1 MLRLGSPL
9 STSVS
14 SLRSSSPLRRSSV
27 PGSPS
32 VLSKAKSSGG
42 KGRRRFTCWRCVAAG
57 MLGLVALLAA
67 EQFSSRS
74 LFLDF
79 STLDKL
85 AEKSLQGAEGGG
97 AEGDPRLLEGRGS
110 GGALRMRLQEQRGGW
125 GNGGMGIGGFA
136 GGGMQGGFGGV
147 QSGGDWK
154 ARMATQQQGGMNSQG
169 GLMGGAQD
177 ARWQDGRQAQGR
189 MRADGQGF
197 EQDRQQQEQQQQ
209 VLPQQEMQMQVPLQ
223 QQQQLQQQ
231 RGGEEAAGEEGAV
244 EENCD
249 ECRAEVTRLLG
260 LYGPYSQ
267 RRAQMYG
274 ARRRLLALPHAL
286 TACLPPHIIANLS
299 LLLTASQ
306 PLKSPNGPSLEAPG
320 QDESADRDG
329 DVPASRGRRGEHGH
343 LRTAQGTDARRLE
356 SRWRIRDMEEGGSR
370 ESGAVVALGADGHE
384 RDSWSAGGE
393 LTARERREDESSL
406 GLGGT
411 RLLGRM
417 VGEEEGEDADWME
430 EGADGGRGDGEGAGM
445 AGGGRRLLKAS
456 PVDVLQAKLVTVQSD
471 IDDLKAKIDSVKASL
486 EEQAQA
492 MQRVKDFLY
501 DQGDWAPK
509 LLTEKAHN
517 RTVSMLEQQCVL
529 ALKDKAGNAVKQANM
544 PPQRPTSWK
553 GYYCQASPAELAKYH
568 KYRPHRQCPD
578 DWFFVQDLLYAKDCF
593 HLPIRNCFARAP
605 TNPSEPLPFP
615 QSLFDQRALKDENVR
630 WGSHHCKSFAC
641 LNARALGDCRNCFNL
656 TLESYRWQRAYRG
669 SQTMADVIKLKRGA
683 LRLGLDAGGG
693 TGSFAAHMARYN
705 VTVLT
710 TAMNSETVNGNY
722 GGLPYM
728 ETIALRGLIPLFVP
742 HKARLPFY
750 DNTLDIIHS
759 VNSVKYLP
767 ILDFEELVFEWDRV
781 LRPGGIVWFEMFY
794 APVDEM
800 PLYVAVIDLLRYR
813 RLKWGFSPKPESGE
827 RKGFHLYLN
836 AVIEKPARPDPGS
849 AAART
854 AAGTAG
860 GGVTA
865 AAAAAAAGAAK
876 KAAVA
881 SRRGAQ
887 GGKSVATTD
896 RRKGASIGV
905 VAKGGNKGPVVEKG
919 RGGKGVPAV
928 PAAAGGKG
936 RTGGA
941 QGKKGGAPATA
952 DAIVTD
958 AVMSRS
964 GRKSLWHLFRAA
976 LFPPKG
982 RPRKASRLPDR
993 PSSPHASDSSVT
1005 RASPSHRAA
1014 AGGAGCGAGEDGGG
1028 AAGNMA
1034 AEVQLAVGGMACA
1047 ACAASIEKA
1056 LMRVDGVSRAVVS
1069 VVNGRARVTFNN
1081 MKTNADDIAAAVED
1095 AGFEVTAMDD
1105 PLSAAAALHPVG
1117 GARPCRLRIPDL
1129 LLVSSAGSLEEML
1142 QGHAGVLSAI
1152 VSLSTAEAHVV
1163 LDSTALSPA
1172 DLLAAVHHAGFPSA
1186 HLIDD
1191 SAASADAPQAHTLRY
1206 RLHGLAAAA
1215 ASALPVRSPA
1225 GGNGSPRGSATGSA
1239 RAAPLPLP
1247 ARIEAVLCALP
1258 GVSAAAV
1265 HAESETAAVTFDPDR
1280 TGARDILEALQAEV
1294 AGVGG
1299 VAKVELAES
1308 EGGGVGGSA
1317 GAKEREQ
1324 EVRKL
1329 WRQFV
1334 WSLVF
1339 TVPVFLLA
1347 MVLNHIPPFD
1357 AWLMTPVIN
1366 SLPIGMLLRGLLTA
1380 PVQFVVGWRFYT
1392 GAFYALRRRAAN
1404 MDVLVAMGT
1413 NAAFFYSSFALIAS
1427 AATPLP
1433 SPSPSPAGSA
1443 GAPPS
1448 AATAA
1453 ATSGGG
1459 AVAHVARMIM
1469 EGMEGG
1475 GEASASASVSAYA
1488 GVDFFETSAM
1498 LISFIVLGKY
1508 LEAVARGRTSDAIG
1522 KLLNLAPATAVLLS
1536 VDTSSQGGAERAEQG
1551 SAAGGGEG
1559 NGEGEEEQLIGE
1571 TGEGMRVVGEREIEA
1586 ALIQRGDII
1595 RVAPGGKMPVDG
1607 VVVWGH
1613 TYANESMVTGE
1624 ARPVLKEV
1632 GSAVIGGTLNL
1643 GGSVHVRATRVG
1655 GETALAQIVKLVEA
1669 AQMAKAPI
1677 QRVADQ
1683 ISAVFVPTVVL
1694 LALVVFLAWLI
1705 TGYLGTYPA
1714 SWLPTG
1720 MTPFELALQFGIA
1733 VLVIACPC
1741 ALGLATP
1748 TAVMVAT
1755 GVGAQQ
1761 GILIKGADALERAH
1775 KIEAVVFDKTG
1786 TLTQGK
1792 PSVTA
1797 TALFTSRLA
1806 MPDLLALLAAAEANS
1821 EHPLAKAIAD
1831 YCMHSPLLPSLLPSL
1846 SHIPLPPLPLPPSA
1860 SASSSTSSFSK
1871 APPSLPLSPPPS
1883 PPSSP
1888 PPLLPLSHPGTAVEL
1903 CSFSSGPSTAAPAHN
1918 VTNGSSSSNRGGL
1931 SSLPPVDSF
1940 HSIPGHGIICQ
1951 ISGRHVAVG
1960 NLKLMRGPP
1969 TIDPSSE
1976 PSPTALP
1983 CTTPLPVPAR
1993 AEQWL
1998 EEVQADAQTGVL
2010 VALDGEVVA
2019 GVAVSDPVKPEAAPV
2034 VALLKAMGMHPV
2046 LVTGDN
2052 WGAARAVAR
2061 AVGIA
2066 DSDVVAEAVPQHKAE
2081 YVRQRQAEGQQVAMV
2096 GDGVND
2102 SPALVAA
2109 DVGMAIGAGTDIAIE
2124 AADVV
2129 LMRSSLEDVITAV
2142 HLARTALTR
2151 IRLNYVWA
2159 LGYNVLG
2166 IPIAAGVLFPTPLHF
2181 RLPPWIAGAA
2191 MALSSVS
2198 VVCSSLLLRRYKR
2211 PAKLDLIALQV
2222 QG

>member
-1 MLRLGSPL
+1 MVGRVAEGEGMRRWEGGSTKVKMQIRGSAAIPVVVARHIPDVLSSAQHSHAHELAVEEYQATAAEMLRLGSPL

-14 SLRSSSPLRRSSV
+14 SLRSSSPLRRSAV

-32 VLSKAKSSGG
+32 VLSKAKSASG

-85 AEKSLQGAEGGG
+85 AEKPLQRAEGGG
-97 AEGDPRLLEGRGS
+97 AEGGMALGGDPRLLEGRGT

-125 GNGGMGIGGFA
+125 GNGGMGIGQGFA

-169 GLMGGAQD
+169 GLTGGAQD
-177 ARWQDGRQAQGR
+177 G
-189 MRADGQGF
+189 
-197 EQDRQQQEQQQQ
+197 
-209 VLPQQEMQMQVPLQ
+209 
-223 QQQQLQQQ
+223 
-231 RGGEEAAGEEGAV
+231 
-244 EENCD
+244 
-249 ECRAEVTRLLG
+249 RLLG

-274 ARRRLLALPHAL
+274 ARRRLLALPRTL
-286 TACLPPHIIANLS
+286 TACLSPHILANLS

-306 PLKSPNGPSLEAPG
+306 PLKTPSGPSLEAPG
-320 QDESADRDG
+320 QDEAAARDG
-329 DVPASRGRRGEHGH
+329 NVAVSRGIGGEHGPG
-343 LRTAQGTDARRLE
+343 RTAQGMDAGRVEGRG
-356 SRWRIRDMEEGGSR
+356 RIREMEEGGSR
-370 ESGAVVALGADGHE
+370 ESGAVVALGAHGPARATWRAGQGPGA
-384 RDSWSAGGE
+384 RDRGE
-393 LTARERREDESSL
+393 DDSLL
-406 GLGGT
+406 GLGGIKLKE
-411 RLLGRM
+411 RLLGR
-417 VGEEEGEDADWME
+417 VVGGAEGEEEDWME
-430 EGADGGRGDGEGAGM
+430 VGADGGRGDGEGLGM

-471 IDDLKAKIDSVKASL
+471 IDDIKTKIESVKASL
-486 EEQAQA
+486 EEKAQA

-509 LLTEKAHN
+509 LLTEKANN

-568 KYRPHRQCPD
+568 AYRPHRQCPD

-615 QSLFDQRALKDENVR
+615 QSLFDHRALKDENVR

-669 SQTMADVIKLKRGA
+669 SHTMADVIKLKRGA

-836 AVIEKPARPDPGS
+836 AVIEKPARPDPGN
-849 AAART
+849 
-854 AAGTAG
+854 
-860 GGVTA
+860 
-865 AAAAAAAGAAK
+865 AAGAA
-876 KAAVA
+876 AAVA
-881 SRRGAQ
+881 
-887 GGKSVATTD
+887 
-896 RRKGASIGV
+896 
-905 VAKGGNKGPVVEKG
+905 
-919 RGGKGVPAV
+919 
-928 PAAAGGKG
+928 AAG
-936 RTGGA
+936 TGG
-941 QGKKGGAPATA
+941 G
-952 DAIVTD
+952 
-958 AVMSRS
+958 

-982 RPRKASRLPDR
+982 RPRKASRLPAR
-993 PSSPHASDSSVT
+993 PTSPHATDSSA
-1005 RASPSHRAA
+1005 RASPPRCAA
-1014 AGGAGCGAGEDGGG
+1014 AGGAGRGAVGDSGG

-1056 LMRVDGVSRAVVS
+1056 LMRIDGVSRAVVS
-1069 VVNGRARVTFNN
+1069 VVNGRAQVTYNN

-1095 AGFEVTAMDD
+1095 AGFDVTVMDD
-1105 PLSAAAALHPVG
+1105 PLSASALHPVG
-1117 GARPCRLRIPDL
+1117 GARPCRLRVPDL

-1142 QGHAGVLSAI
+1142 QGHAGVLSAT

-1163 LDSTALSPA
+1163 LDSAALSPA

-1186 HLIDD
+1186 HLLDD

-1215 ASALPVRSPA
+1215 ADSALPARS
-1225 GGNGSPRGSATGSA
+1225 SA

-1265 HAESETAAVTFDPDR
+1265 RAESETAAVTFDPDR

-1299 VAKVELAES
+1299 VTKVELAES
-1308 EGGGVGGSA
+1308 EGGVGGSA
-1317 GAKEREQ
+1317 GAKERER

-1404 MDVLVAMGT
+1404 MDVLVAIGT
-1413 NAAFFYSSFALIAS
+1413 NAAFFYSLFALIAA

-1433 SPSPSPAGSA
+1433 SPASSP
-1443 GAPPS
+1443 
-1448 AATAA
+1448 TAA
-1453 ATSGGG
+1453 AAAAMTAPSAVADSHDSSSGAGA

-1469 EGMEGG
+1469 EGMSGG
-1475 GEASASASVSAYA
+1475 GGGDASASASASAYA

-1536 VDTSSQGGAERAEQG
+1536 VERGVQGGAEEKAEG
-1551 SAAGGGEG
+1551 SPVGGGEG
-1559 NGEGEEEQLIGE
+1559 NGEGEEERLMGE
-1571 TGEGMRVVGEREIEA
+1571 EGEGMRVVGEREIEA

-1624 ARPVLKEV
+1624 ARPVLKGV
-1632 GSAVIGGTLNL
+1632 GSDVIGGTLNL
-1643 GGSVHVRATRVG
+1643 SGSVHVRATRVG

-1683 ISAVFVPTVVL
+1683 ISAVFVPTVSTLAGVVL

-1705 TGYLGTYPA
+1705 TGYLGTFPA

-1792 PSVTA
+1792 PSVTT

-1821 EHPLAKAIAD
+1821 EHP
-1831 YCMHSPLLPSLLPSL
+1831 
-1846 SHIPLPPLPLPPSA
+1846 
-1860 SASSSTSSFSK
+1860 
-1871 APPSLPLSPPPS
+1871 
-1883 PPSSP
+1883 
-1888 PPLLPLSHPGTAVEL
+1888 
-1903 CSFSSGPSTAAPAHN
+1903 
-1918 VTNGSSSSNRGGL
+1918 
-1931 SSLPPVDSF
+1931 
-1940 HSIPGHGIICQ
+1940 
-1951 ISGRHVAVG
+1951 GRHVAVG
-1960 NLKLMRGPP
+1960 NLKLMRDPP
-1969 TIDPSSE
+1969 TVDPSSE
-1976 PSPTALP
+1976 SSSSSLP
-1983 CTTPLPVPAR
+1983 RTTLLPVPPR
-1993 AEQWL
+1993 AERWL
-1998 EEVQADAQTGVL
+1998 EEVQAEAQTGIL
-2010 VALDGEVVA
+2010 VALDGQVVA
-2019 GVAVSDPVKPEAAPV
+2019 GVAVADPVKPEAAPV

-2052 WGAARAVAR
+2052 WGAAKAVAR

-2066 DSDVVAEAVPQHKAE
+2066 ESDVVAEAVPQHKAE
-2081 YVRQRQAEGQQVAMV
+2081 YVRHRQAEGQQVAMV

-2142 HLARTALTR
+2142 DLARTTLNR

-2166 IPIAAGVLFPTPLHF
+2166 IPIAAGVLYPTPLHFRLPPWIAGAAMALSSVSVVCSSLLLRRYKRPAKLDLIALQYQHAHVLGYNVLGIPIAAGVLYPTPLHF

>member
-1 MLRLGSPL
+1 
-9 STSVS
+9 
-14 SLRSSSPLRRSSV
+14 
-27 PGSPS
+27 
-32 VLSKAKSSGG
+32 
-42 KGRRRFTCWRCVAAG
+42 
-57 MLGLVALLAA
+57 
-67 EQFSSRS
+67 
-74 LFLDF
+74 
-79 STLDKL
+79 
-85 AEKSLQGAEGGG
+85 
-97 AEGDPRLLEGRGS
+97 
-110 GGALRMRLQEQRGGW
+110 
-125 GNGGMGIGGFA
+125 
-136 GGGMQGGFGGV
+136 
-147 QSGGDWK
+147 
-154 ARMATQQQGGMNSQG
+154 
-169 GLMGGAQD
+169 
-177 ARWQDGRQAQGR
+177 
-189 MRADGQGF
+189 
-197 EQDRQQQEQQQQ
+197 
-209 VLPQQEMQMQVPLQ
+209 
-223 QQQQLQQQ
+223 
-231 RGGEEAAGEEGAV
+231 
-244 EENCD
+244 
-249 ECRAEVTRLLG
+249 
-260 LYGPYSQ
+260 
-267 RRAQMYG
+267 
-274 ARRRLLALPHAL
+274 
-286 TACLPPHIIANLS
+286 
-299 LLLTASQ
+299 
-306 PLKSPNGPSLEAPG
+306 
-320 QDESADRDG
+320 
-329 DVPASRGRRGEHGH
+329 
-343 LRTAQGTDARRLE
+343 
-356 SRWRIRDMEEGGSR
+356 
-370 ESGAVVALGADGHE
+370 
-384 RDSWSAGGE
+384 
-393 LTARERREDESSL
+393 
-406 GLGGT
+406 
-411 RLLGRM
+411 
-417 VGEEEGEDADWME
+417 
-430 EGADGGRGDGEGAGM
+430 
-445 AGGGRRLLKAS
+445 
-456 PVDVLQAKLVTVQSD
+456 
-471 IDDLKAKIDSVKASL
+471 
-486 EEQAQA
+486 
-492 MQRVKDFLY
+492 
-501 DQGDWAPK
+501 
-509 LLTEKAHN
+509 
-517 RTVSMLEQQCVL
+517 
-529 ALKDKAGNAVKQANM
+529 
-544 PPQRPTSWK
+544 
-553 GYYCQASPAELAKYH
+553 
-568 KYRPHRQCPD
+568 
-578 DWFFVQDLLYAKDCF
+578 
-593 HLPIRNCFARAP
+593 
-605 TNPSEPLPFP
+605 
-615 QSLFDQRALKDENVR
+615 
-630 WGSHHCKSFAC
+630 
-641 LNARALGDCRNCFNL
+641 
-656 TLESYRWQRAYRG
+656 
-669 SQTMADVIKLKRGA
+669 
-683 LRLGLDAGGG
+683 
-693 TGSFAAHMARYN
+693 
-705 VTVLT
+705 
-710 TAMNSETVNGNY
+710 
-722 GGLPYM
+722 
-728 ETIALRGLIPLFVP
+728 
-742 HKARLPFY
+742 
-750 DNTLDIIHS
+750 
-759 VNSVKYLP
+759 
-767 ILDFEELVFEWDRV
+767 
-781 LRPGGIVWFEMFY
+781 
-794 APVDEM
+794 
-800 PLYVAVIDLLRYR
+800 
-813 RLKWGFSPKPESGE
+813 
-827 RKGFHLYLN
+827 
-836 AVIEKPARPDPGS
+836 
-849 AAART
+849 
-854 AAGTAG
+854 
-860 GGVTA
+860 
-865 AAAAAAAGAAK
+865 
-876 KAAVA
+876 
-881 SRRGAQ
+881 
-887 GGKSVATTD
+887 
-896 RRKGASIGV
+896 
-905 VAKGGNKGPVVEKG
+905 
-919 RGGKGVPAV
+919 
-928 PAAAGGKG
+928 
-936 RTGGA
+936 
-941 QGKKGGAPATA
+941 
-952 DAIVTD
+952 
-958 AVMSRS
+958 MSRS

-976 LFPPKG
+976 LFPPKR
-982 RPRKASRLPDR
+982 RPRKDSRLPDR

-1005 RASPSHRAA
+1005 MASPSNRAA
-1014 AGGAGCGAGEDGGG
+1014 AGGAGSGAGEDHGG

-1056 LMRVDGVSRAVVS
+1056 LMRVDGVSRAAVS
-1069 VVNGRARVTFNN
+1069 VVNGRARVTFNS

-1095 AGFEVTAMDD
+1095 AGFDVTVMDD
-1105 PLSAAAALHPVG
+1105 PLSAASALHPVG
-1117 GARPCRLRIPDL
+1117 GARPCRLLIPDL
-1129 LLVSSAGSLEEML
+1129 LVGSSAGSLEEML
-1142 QGHAGVLSAI
+1142 QRHGGVLSAT

-1163 LDSTALSPA
+1163 LDTVALSPA

-1186 HLIDD
+1186 HLLDD

-1215 ASALPVRSPA
+1215 ASALPARSSE

-1258 GVSAAAV
+1258 GVAAAAV

-1299 VAKVELAES
+1299 MAKVELAES
-1308 EGGGVGGSA
+1308 EGGVGGSA
-1317 GAKEREQ
+1317 GAKERER

-1366 SLPIGMLLRGLLTA
+1366 SLPIGMLLRGVLTV

-1413 NAAFFYSSFALIAS
+1413 NAAFFYSLFALIAS
-1427 AATPLP
+1427 AVTPLP
-1433 SPSPSPAGSA
+1433 SPSPAAPA

-1448 AATAA
+1448 AGAA
-1453 ATSGGG
+1453 AAAAAAPSGSG

-1475 GEASASASVSAYA
+1475 GEASASASASAYA

-1536 VDTSSQGGAERAEQG
+1536 VENGSQGTAEGRNAVV
-1551 SAAGGGEG
+1551 GGEG
-1559 NGEGEEEQLIGE
+1559 KGEGQGEEGRLMGE
-1571 TGEGMRVVGEREIEA
+1571 AGEGDGDGEGMRVVGEREIEA

-1705 TGYLGTYPA
+1705 TGYLGTFPS
-1714 SWLPTG
+1714 SWLPVG
-1720 MTPFELALQFGIA
+1720 MTAFELALQFGIA

-1797 TALFTSRLA
+1797 MALFTSRLA

-1821 EHPLAKAIAD
+1821 EHPLAKAITH
-1831 YCMHSPLLPSLLPSL
+1831 YCMHSPLLPTSLPSLL

-1860 SASSSTSSFSK
+1860 SATSSTSSFSK
-1871 APPSLPLSPPPS
+1871 PPPSLPLSPPPS

-1888 PPLLPLSHPGTAVEL
+1888 PPLLPLSHSDAAVEL
-1903 CSFSSGPSTAAPAHN
+1903 CALSSGPSTAAPADN
-1918 VTNGSSSSNRGGL
+1918 VDSNSNSSSNRRGIEQSGITTTHGSAITNPSSSSSGAL

-1951 ISGRHVAVG
+1951 IGGRHVAVG
-1960 NLKLMRGPP
+1960 NLKLMRDPP

-1976 PSPTALP
+1976 PSPTSLP
-1983 CTTPLPVPAR
+1983 CTTPRPVPAQ

-1998 EEVQADAQTGVL
+1998 EEVQAEAQTGVL
-2010 VALDGEVVA
+2010 
-2019 GVAVSDPVKPEAAPV
+2019 
-2034 VALLKAMGMHPV
+2034 AMGMHPV

-2066 DSDVVAEAVPQHKAE
+2066 ECDVVAEALPQHKAE

-2109 DVGMAIGAGTDIAIE
+2109 DVGIAIGAGTDIAIE

-2211 PAKLDLIALQV
+2211 PAKLDLISLQV

>member
-1 MLRLGSPL
+1 M
-9 STSVS
+9 
-14 SLRSSSPLRRSSV
+14 
-27 PGSPS
+27 
-32 VLSKAKSSGG
+32 
-42 KGRRRFTCWRCVAAG
+42 
-57 MLGLVALLAA
+57 
-67 EQFSSRS
+67 
-74 LFLDF
+74 
-79 STLDKL
+79 
-85 AEKSLQGAEGGG
+85 
-97 AEGDPRLLEGRGS
+97 
-110 GGALRMRLQEQRGGW
+110 
-125 GNGGMGIGGFA
+125 
-136 GGGMQGGFGGV
+136 
-147 QSGGDWK
+147 
-154 ARMATQQQGGMNSQG
+154 
-169 GLMGGAQD
+169 
-177 ARWQDGRQAQGR
+177 
-189 MRADGQGF
+189 
-197 EQDRQQQEQQQQ
+197 
-209 VLPQQEMQMQVPLQ
+209 VLP
-223 QQQQLQQQ
+223 
-231 RGGEEAAGEEGAV
+231 
-244 EENCD
+244 D
-249 ECRAEVTRLLG
+249 
-260 LYGPYSQ
+260 S
-267 RRAQMYG
+267 RRA
-274 ARRRLLALPHAL
+274 LH
-286 TACLPPHIIANLS
+286 H
-299 LLLTASQ
+299 
-306 PLKSPNGPSLEAPG
+306 PS
-320 QDESADRDG
+320 
-329 DVPASRGRRGEHGH
+329 
-343 LRTAQGTDARRLE
+343 
-356 SRWRIRDMEEGGSR
+356 
-370 ESGAVVALGADGHE
+370 
-384 RDSWSAGGE
+384 
-393 LTARERREDESSL
+393 
-406 GLGGT
+406 
-411 RLLGRM
+411 
-417 VGEEEGEDADWME
+417 
-430 EGADGGRGDGEGAGM
+430 
-445 AGGGRRLLKAS
+445 
-456 PVDVLQAKLVTVQSD
+456 
-471 IDDLKAKIDSVKASL
+471 
-486 EEQAQA
+486 
-492 MQRVKDFLY
+492 
-501 DQGDWAPK
+501 
-509 LLTEKAHN
+509 
-517 RTVSMLEQQCVL
+517 
-529 ALKDKAGNAVKQANM
+529 
-544 PPQRPTSWK
+544 
-553 GYYCQASPAELAKYH
+553 
-568 KYRPHRQCPD
+568 
-578 DWFFVQDLLYAKDCF
+578 
-593 HLPIRNCFARAP
+593 
-605 TNPSEPLPFP
+605 
-615 QSLFDQRALKDENVR
+615 
-630 WGSHHCKSFAC
+630 
-641 LNARALGDCRNCFNL
+641 
-656 TLESYRWQRAYRG
+656 
-669 SQTMADVIKLKRGA
+669 
-683 LRLGLDAGGG
+683 
-693 TGSFAAHMARYN
+693 
-705 VTVLT
+705 
-710 TAMNSETVNGNY
+710 
-722 GGLPYM
+722 
-728 ETIALRGLIPLFVP
+728 
-742 HKARLPFY
+742 
-750 DNTLDIIHS
+750 
-759 VNSVKYLP
+759 
-767 ILDFEELVFEWDRV
+767 
-781 LRPGGIVWFEMFY
+781 
-794 APVDEM
+794 
-800 PLYVAVIDLLRYR
+800 
-813 RLKWGFSPKPESGE
+813 
-827 RKGFHLYLN
+827 
-836 AVIEKPARPDPGS
+836 
-849 AAART
+849 
-854 AAGTAG
+854 
-860 GGVTA
+860 
-865 AAAAAAAGAAK
+865 
-876 KAAVA
+876 
-881 SRRGAQ
+881 
-887 GGKSVATTD
+887 
-896 RRKGASIGV
+896 
-905 VAKGGNKGPVVEKG
+905 
-919 RGGKGVPAV
+919 
-928 PAAAGGKG
+928 
-936 RTGGA
+936 
-941 QGKKGGAPATA
+941 